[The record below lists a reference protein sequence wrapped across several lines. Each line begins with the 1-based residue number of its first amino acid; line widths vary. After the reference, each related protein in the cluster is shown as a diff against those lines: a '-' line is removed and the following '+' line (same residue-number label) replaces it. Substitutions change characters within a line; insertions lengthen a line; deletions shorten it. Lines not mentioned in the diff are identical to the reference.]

1 MNLFQGFFVNNIVNK
16 SINAT
21 FIVLIPKNSKP
32 KKVSECRPINL
43 TTSIYKVVA
52 KVLAERLKTVLPS
65 TIVVNQATFIK
76 GRQITDPILIA
87 NEIVDFWRCTKKQG
101 VIFKLDIEKAFDKIN
116 WDFLLSILALKG
128 FPDKWINWIRA
139 CISSATYSVL
149 INGKPRGYIQASRY
163 IRQDDPLSPF
173 LFVIAMDYL
182 SRLIEKAQQESPIRG
197 FIGQYKEVHVSYL
210 LFADDILLFSKANPA
225 ALKNMFLVIKTFEA
239 GSGLK
244 IKLQKSSF
252 VGINIIEQTVNEIEL
267 IWGCQS
273 SSLPMSYLG
282 VPLGGKPSLPSFW
295 EPIIEKIKKEVHVM
309 ETLLY
314 IQR

>member
-1 MNLFQGFFVNNIVNK
+1 
-16 SINAT
+16 
-21 FIVLIPKNSKP
+21 
-32 KKVSECRPINL
+32 
-43 TTSIYKVVA
+43 
-52 KVLAERLKTVLPS
+52 
-65 TIVVNQATFIK
+65 
-76 GRQITDPILIA
+76 
-87 NEIVDFWRCTKKQG
+87 
-101 VIFKLDIEKAFDKIN
+101 
-116 WDFLLSILALKG
+116 
-128 FPDKWINWIRA
+128 
-139 CISSATYSVL
+139 
-149 INGKPRGYIQASRY
+149 
-163 IRQDDPLSPF
+163 
-173 LFVIAMDYL
+173 MDYL

-225 ALKNMFLVIKTFEA
+225 ALKNMFLVIKAFEA

-244 IKLQKSSF
+244 INLQKSSF

>member
-32 KKVSECRPINL
+32 KKVSEYRPINL

-128 FPDKWINWIRA
+128 FPDK
-139 CISSATYSVL
+139 
-149 INGKPRGYIQASRY
+149 
-163 IRQDDPLSPF
+163 
-173 LFVIAMDYL
+173 
-182 SRLIEKAQQESPIRG
+182 
-197 FIGQYKEVHVSYL
+197 
-210 LFADDILLFSKANPA
+210 
-225 ALKNMFLVIKTFEA
+225 
-239 GSGLK
+239 
-244 IKLQKSSF
+244 
-252 VGINIIEQTVNEIEL
+252 
-267 IWGCQS
+267 
-273 SSLPMSYLG
+273 
-282 VPLGGKPSLPSFW
+282 
-295 EPIIEKIKKEVHVM
+295 
-309 ETLLY
+309 
-314 IQR
+314 